1 MSRREKARLDE
12 DKTAKPKT
20 EIVGVYD
27 NPDRNPQRRDRNI
40 YLGHAQEYVVRDTAE
55 AIQEVDGRERPAQK
69 REEGNMRASGEKP
82 CSAEGRKA
90 CVAEDRPDDTDSH
103 ENHVDA
109 ASGGPAVVG
118 SGGPRGSFGLEP
130 EGACDRPNEGPSDDD
145 RVSVWM
151 TNYDGCHD
159 RKALKDLIADV
170 RRQERDRDR
179 ESPQPKGA
187 INEIV
192 AWLEGLEHTR
202 AQAERIASD
211 PEEKAAMR
219 ARRGIYEGIAQDIKH
234 KWGSPSSSDPKVK
247 P

>member
-55 AIQEVDGRERPAQK
+55 ATQGGQKAWRCPVCRESQYPYVDVCDVPGCSGR
-69 REEGNMRASGEKP
+69 
-82 CSAEGRKA
+82 
-90 CVAEDRPDDTDSH
+90 
-103 ENHVDA
+103 
-109 ASGGPAVVG
+109 
-118 SGGPRGSFGLEP
+118 
-130 EGACDRPNEGPSDDD
+130 RPNEGPSDDD

>member
-55 AIQEVDGRERPAQK
+55 VPFASAFYEVCVYCGQ
-69 REEGNMRASGEKP
+69 
-82 CSAEGRKA
+82 AEGHSPRCSVTKFS
-90 CVAEDRPDDTDSH
+90 VPE
-103 ENHVDA
+103 EKM
-109 ASGGPAVVG
+109 VV
-118 SGGPRGSFGLEP
+118 E
-130 EGACDRPNEGPSDDD
+130 DRPNEGPSDDD

-219 ARRGIYEGIAQDIKH
+219 ARRGIYKGIAQDIKH
-234 KWGSPSSSDPKVK
+234 KWGSPSSSPAK
-247 P
+247 PEGSP